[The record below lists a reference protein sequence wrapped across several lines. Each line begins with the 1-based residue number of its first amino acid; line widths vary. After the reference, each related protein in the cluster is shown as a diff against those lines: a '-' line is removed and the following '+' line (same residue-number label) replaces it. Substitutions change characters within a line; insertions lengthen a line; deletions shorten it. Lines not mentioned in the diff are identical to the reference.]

1 MTADV
6 RIATCLQ
13 LPEVDVDAAPL
24 AAAFARHGIKA
35 ELLAWDDP
43 SVDWDLAIPTV
54 LRSTWN
60 YVHHLDEFLTWCDRV
75 HRAGA
80 LWNSP
85 AVVRMN
91 VHKGYLLELAA
102 RGVATAP
109 TLLVRAGE
117 TFDVVAASADRQ
129 WSRIVIKPAV
139 GAGSFATKAFSTL
152 DAGADAQAHLQ
163 ALVANGRDALVQPYL
178 ASVDDYGE
186 RSMVFIDGEV
196 SHAIRKAPRF
206 DGEHESI
213 TGPFPIADDERAVA
227 HAALGPW
234 KSSILYGRVDLARDE
249 HGQPRVMELEMI
261 EPSLFFARHAPAV
274 DRFVD
279 GVRRRIK

>member
-109 TLLVRAGE
+109 TLLVRAGLSNAN
-117 TFDVVAASADRQ
+117 AASLSGLSSLFGVLGMILVGWLMDKFGAFRVIAGVFLATALALLV
-129 WSRIVIKPAV
+129 IVLAPGNLVVLTIALFAAV
-139 GAGSFATKAFSTL
+139 AGVDGANIGMFALAASLYDTPIRSTGVGWAIGIGRAGSIMGPIVGGALLGVQFAGYSALFLVYAATAL
-152 DAGADAQAHLQ
+152 LAGLSVLLLRRAIA
-163 ALVANGRDALVQPYL
+163 GR
-178 ASVDDYGE
+178 G
-186 RSMVFIDGEV
+186 
-196 SHAIRKAPRF
+196 
-206 DGEHESI
+206 HEPI
-213 TGPFPIADDERAVA
+213 TRTET
-227 HAALGPW
+227 
-234 KSSILYGRVDLARDE
+234 AR
-249 HGQPRVMELEMI
+249 P
-261 EPSLFFARHAPAV
+261 
-274 DRFVD
+274 
-279 GVRRRIK
+279 